1 MLVFKCERKKR
12 KNHLVQIEYN
22 SIAVDIAIKKAKNSA
37 AMVWGSGLGWDWYA
51 SCWGEDVGG
60 FCRGGQA
67 EGSFIFSSFEKQ
79 KLFEKQGVSI
89 GCV

>member
-1 MLVFKCERKKR
+1 
-12 KNHLVQIEYN
+12 
-22 SIAVDIAIKKAKNSA
+22 
-37 AMVWGSGLGWDWYA
+37 MVWGSGLGWDWYA
-51 SCWGEDVGG
+51 SCCWGEDVGG
-60 FCRGGQA
+60 FCRGGEA